1 MVLVCLPP
9 LVLYLSEWLLHGM
22 RRVAHAIAIFPQC
35 SASRAACRQ
44 HIWTLNLLDRG
55 QHGLPVPQ
63 GDATAALAAIASRN
77 RSHLPDAPLAD
88 GYAAAAARRGLADI
102 LANGRLRR
110 RMALLLLAW
119 LCLSLVWRAH

>member
-1 MVLVCLPP
+1 M
-9 LVLYLSEWLLHGM
+9 
-22 RRVAHAIAIFPQC
+22 
-35 SASRAACRQ
+35 
-44 HIWTLNLLDRG
+44 
-55 QHGLPVPQ
+55 Q

-77 RSHLPDAPLAD
+77 RAHLPDAPLAD

-119 LCLSLVWRAH
+119 LCLSLVRHRAHLPWILCRAARQREWICM

>member
-1 MVLVCLPP
+1 MILFCLPP
-9 LVLYLSEWLLHGM
+9 LVLYLSEWLLHVR
-22 RRVAHAIAIFPQC
+22 RRVAHAFAILPPC
-35 SASRAACRQ
+35 SARCAACRQ
-44 HIWTLNLLDRG
+44 HIWTLNLFDRG
-55 QHGLPVPQ
+55 QHGFPMLQ

>member
-1 MVLVCLPP
+1 M
-9 LVLYLSEWLLHGM
+9 
-22 RRVAHAIAIFPQC
+22 
-35 SASRAACRQ
+35 
-44 HIWTLNLLDRG
+44 G
-55 QHGLPVPQ
+55 QHGFPMLQ

-77 RSHLPDAPLAD
+77 RNHLPDAPLAD

-119 LCLSLVWRAH
+119 LCLSLVWRARYQFVALPRVTYLCCDRAHMVSMHAEVYMNA